1 MASLPRVFID
11 GEHGTT
17 GLQIAERLAKRSDLE
32 LLSLPVELR
41 RSVEHRRELLNQA
54 DVVILCLPDE
64 ASIEAVGMITNP
76 DTAVIDA
83 STAYRTH
90 PDWVYGF
97 AELAPAQ
104 RDAIRASKRVAN
116 VGCYATAS
124 IALLRPLIESGLL
137 PAESALNIIGVSG
150 YSGGGKALIEV
161 HESPEAEP
169 FAFYALGLSHKHLP
183 EIMKMSGLAKKPV
196 FLPSVGHFAT
206 GMLVAIP
213 LHASQ
218 LTGSAQDVADCYAR
232 WYQDER
238 FVHAKP
244 LNTQDVLVRGA
255 FLPADTLSNTN
266 VLEIMPYAS
275 SSGEELVVVAR
286 LDNLGKGASGS
297 AIQNLNIL
305 LGADEALGL
314 E

>member
-1 MASLPRVFID
+1 MARIFID

-17 GLQIAERLAKRSDLE
+17 GLQIVERLTGRSDIE
-32 LLSLPVELR
+32 LLSLPLELR
-41 RSVEHRRELLNQA
+41 RSVEHRRELLNAA
-54 DVVILCLPDE
+54 DVVILCLPDD
-64 ASIEAVGMITNP
+64 ASIEAVSMIDNP
-76 DTAVIDA
+76 NTAVIDA
-83 STAYRTH
+83 STAHRID

-97 AELAPAQ
+97 AELAPGQ
-104 RDAIRASKRVAN
+104 RDKIRASKRIAN

-124 IALLRPLIESGLL
+124 IALLRPIIESGLL
-137 PAESALNIIGVSG
+137 PTDAAINLIGVSG

-161 HESPEAEP
+161 QESGQGDP

-183 EIMKMSGLAKKPV
+183 EIQMWSGLQTKPV
-196 FLPSVGHFAT
+196 FLPSVGHFPT
-206 GMLVAIP
+206 GMLVALP

-218 LTGSAQDVADCYAR
+218 LNGNAQQIADCYAS
-232 WYQDER
+232 WYKDER

-244 LNTQDVLVRGA
+244 LNTQDVLVRGG
-255 FLPADTLSNTN
+255 FLPAQTLSNTN
-266 VLEIMPYAS
+266 VLEVLPYAS
-275 SSGEELVVVAR
+275 ASGEELVLIAR

-305 LGADEALGL
+305 LGCDEAASL

>member
-1 MASLPRVFID
+1 MARIFID

-17 GLQIAERLAKRSDLE
+17 GLQIAERLAGRSDIE
-32 LLSLPVELR
+32 LLSLPLERR
-41 RSVEHRRELLNQA
+41 RSVEHRRELLNAA
-54 DVVILCLPDE
+54 DVVILCLPDD
-64 ASIEAVGMITNP
+64 AAIESVSMIENAN
-76 DTAVIDA
+76 TAVIDA
-83 STAYRTH
+83 STAHRIN

-97 AELAPAQ
+97 AELAPGQ
-104 RDAIRASKRVAN
+104 RDKIRASKRIAN

-124 IALLRPLIESGLL
+124 IALLRPIIESGLL
-137 PAESALNIIGVSG
+137 PADAAINLIGVSG

-161 HESPEAEP
+161 QESGQGDP

-183 EIMKMSGLAKKPV
+183 EIQMWSGLQTKPV
-196 FLPSVGHFAT
+196 FLPSVGHFPT
-206 GMLVAIP
+206 GMLVALP

-218 LTGSAQDVADCYAR
+218 LNGSAQQIADCYAS
-232 WYQDER
+232 WYANER

-244 LNTQDVLVRGA
+244 LNTQDVLVRGG
-255 FLPADTLSNTN
+255 FLPAQTLSNTN
-266 VLEIMPYAS
+266 VLEVLPYAS
-275 SSGEELVVVAR
+275 ASGEELVLIAR

-305 LGADEALGL
+305 LGCDEAASL